1 MQVYFRKFYG
11 LLELVFAISSRFRK
25 RNVVTVHCLF
35 LQLLKSCWPSWVSI
49 TRKFKNDN
57 WPFPKMFAH
66 LYLDI
71 TVKEISASEDCLW
84 ITLRKQRINIT
95 LSRFHLHW
103 NVLRNGLYV
112 IYALYL
118 IYSIYSLPVFNTKYH
133 RCLRKNVL
141 KYQWI
146 LLVRSSLKI
155 SLIILLAFYCRLQ
168 LLLLLFLISSEKM

>member
-71 TVKEISASEDCLW
+71 TVKEISASENCLW

-112 IYALYL
+112 IYALHL
-118 IYSIYSLPVFNTKYH
+118 IYSIYSLPVLLQATTAFAFIFDFKREDVTGTFLSFH
-133 RCLRKNVL
+133 RRCISKNYALHL
-141 KYQWI
+141 KNYVSKNY
-146 LLVRSSLKI
+146 L
-155 SLIILLAFYCRLQ
+155 
-168 LLLLLFLISSEKM
+168 